1 LITTH
6 SLPADAFAKL
16 AGGAGDSV
24 VVRRLQEAQ
33 LSKHLMLL
41 HVVVEAAGV
50 VEPPSPAAAA
60 FRAGYEL
67 LAEAQAADPAAVAGL
82 LALPHIGS
90 WAHACLACVDS
101 GSPPDFGYLASVAAA
116 AAVGLGMKFELD
128 VPVRDG
134 RVSLAGLGCV
144 EVAGKGEWVR
154 LSSDGQRLRVGEH
167 IELACAALA
176 PDDGSGETVPHW
188 RGTPL
193 VKAVADGQ
201 TWKVLLETADRYL
214 DCYKLPMNTGMSAAE
229 VTSWRSLVQDAWELL
244 VRHHEWAAEPVAEGV
259 RVIVPL
265 VSRSDLDSA
274 TSPAAF
280 GAIATSAPPSPLSMA
295 ETLVHE
301 FQHIKLCGV
310 MDMLPL
316 VEPSTERG
324 YAPWREDPRPIGG
337 ILQGV
342 YAFAGIVR
350 FWDVQRGLEAHPDDF
365 LRASVLY
372 ERWRLAIELV
382 TGTLLGSGFLTPAG
396 IRFVTMLR
404 KRAQIGE
411 PQLVPG
417 EAIEIARDVALDNWL
432 TWQLRHTAL
441 DAAEVAR
448 LAAAYQRGE
457 QFGDQAIPE
466 DRIHDNIREID
477 SIPRSRL
484 LNSRYRE
491 PQRYRQLCDE
501 DMCGLDEADALL
513 VRGNARAALAAYRE
527 GLAVE
532 SDPAAW
538 IGLALAI
545 QRLSAES
552 AQPVFTR
559 RLPLLFEMHACLAAQ
574 GIRAD
579 PLDLAAW
586 FE

>member
-1 LITTH
+1 
-6 SLPADAFAKL
+6 
-16 AGGAGDSV
+16 
-24 VVRRLQEAQ
+24 
-33 LSKHLMLL
+33 
-41 HVVVEAAGV
+41 
-50 VEPPSPAAAA
+50 
-60 FRAGYEL
+60 
-67 LAEAQAADPAAVAGL
+67 VAGL
-82 LALPHIGS
+82 LGLPHIGS
-90 WAHACLACVDS
+90 WAHDCLACVDN
-101 GSPPDFGYLASVAAA
+101 GSQPDFGYLATAAAA
-116 AAVGLGMKFELD
+116 AAVGLGIKFELD

-134 RVSLAGLGCV
+134 RVPLPGLGCV
-144 EVAGKGEWVR
+144 EGAGKGEWVR
-154 LSSDGQRLRVGEH
+154 LSCDGQRLRVGEH
-167 IELACAALA
+167 VELACAALV
-176 PDDGSGETVPHW
+176 PDDGTGETVPHW

-193 VKAVADGQ
+193 VQAVADGQ
-201 TWKVLLETADRYL
+201 TWRVLLETADRYL
-214 DCYKLPMNTGMSAAE
+214 DCYKLPMSTAMSAAE
-229 VTSWRSLVQDAWELL
+229 VTSWRQLVQDAWELL
-244 VRHHEWAAEPVAEGV
+244 VHHHEWAAEPVAAGV

-280 GAIATSAPPSPLSMA
+280 GAIATSVPPSPVSMA

-301 FQHIKLCGV
+301 FQHIKLCGL

-342 YAFAGIVR
+342 YAFTGIVR
-350 FWDVQRGLEAHPDDF
+350 FWEVQRRLEAHPDDV

-382 TGTLLGSGFLTPAG
+382 TGTLLGSGFLTPTG
-396 IRFVTMLR
+396 VRFVTMLR
-404 KRAQIGE
+404 RRAQIGE
-411 PQLVPG
+411 PLLVPA

-441 DAAEVAR
+441 DEAGVAR

-457 QFGDQAIPE
+457 QFGDQAVPE
-466 DRIHDNIREID
+466 DRIYDNIREID

-501 DMCGLDEADALL
+501 DMFELDEADTLL
-513 VRGNARAALAAYRE
+513 VRGNASAALAAYRE

-545 QRLSAES
+545 HRLPAES
-552 AQPVFTR
+552 AQPVFAR
-559 RLPLLFEMHACLAAQ
+559 RLPLLFEVHACLAEQ

-579 PLDLAAW
+579 PLDLVAW